1 MFKRL
6 TPRQTEVAKA
16 MLRGNTN
23 QEIANSLG
31 ITRNTVK
38 VHSDNLFKR
47 LSIHNRWEVFKLA
60 IDAGMLKFTP
70 KYEKAK

>member
-1 MFKRL
+1 MFEKL
-6 TPRQTEVAKA
+6 TPRQMEIADA

-23 QEIANSLG
+23 QEIAGIFGISL
-31 ITRNTVK
+31 NTVE

-60 IDAGMLKFTP
+60 IEAGMLKFTP